1 MVIGKSPSLSVN
13 FWQLRSDCHDV
24 LTSTVYLY
32 HLVVKSILHLHTY
45 VGMYYTQICMLKSI
59 PVSKDATTPET
70 MSNAIVTVRHIDRP
84 ARYNGKEFQESLS
97 KIQRVLLCALGVHVC
112 TVSEDD
118 NER

>member
-1 MVIGKSPSLSVN
+1 M
-13 FWQLRSDCHDV
+13 
-24 LTSTVYLY
+24 Y
-32 HLVVKSILHLHTY
+32 LHTY

-59 PVSKDATTPET
+59 PFSKDATTPET

-84 ARYNGKEFQESLS
+84 ARYNGKESLS
-97 KIQRVLLCALGVHVC
+97 KIRRVLLCALGVCMC